1 MKLNTRIFV
10 AILAIAAAPVYAT
23 TIQMTVN
30 GLVCAFCAQGIEK
43 KLRKLPETADVFV
56 SLEQKVVA
64 VALKDGEDIP
74 DPTLKKALIDAGYTV
89 VDIRRTDA
97 SLDEIRAR
105 AKASK
110 P

>member
-1 MKLNTRIFV
+1 MRSLTWVLIALV
-10 AILAIAAAPVYAT
+10 AVATASAHAT

-43 KLRKLPETADVFV
+43 KLRKIPATADVYV

-64 VALKDGEDIP
+64 VALKDSQNIP
-74 DPTLKKALIDAGYTV
+74 DATLRKALTDAGYSV
-89 VDIRRTDA
+89 VDIQRSDA
-97 SLDEIRAR
+97 RLDDLRAR
-105 AKASK
+105 AKQAK

>member
-1 MKLNTRIFV
+1 VKT
-10 AILAIAAAPVYAT
+10 ILGTLIATLALAVPTAYAT

-64 VALKDGEDIP
+64 VALKDGHDIP
-74 DPTLKKALIDAGYTV
+74 DPTLKKALTDAGYTV
-89 VDIRRTDA
+89 VDIHRTDE
-97 SLDEIRAR
+97 SLDQIRAR

>member
-1 MKLNTRIFV
+1 MKSFTW
-10 AILAIAAAPVYAT
+10 ILIALTSIATGSAYAT

-43 KLRKLPETADVFV
+43 KLRKIPGTADVYV

-64 VALKDGEDIP
+64 VALKDGQDIP
-74 DPTLKKALIDAGYTV
+74 DAALRKALTDAGYSV
-89 VDIRRTDA
+89 VDIRRSDA
-97 SLDEIRAR
+97 GLDDVRAR
-105 AKASK
+105 AKQVK

>member
-1 MKLNTRIFV
+1 MKNLLRTLIVLV
-10 AILAIAAAPVYAT
+10 AIASGSAYAT

-43 KLRKLPETADVFV
+43 KLRKLPATADVFV

-64 VALKDGEDIP
+64 VALRDGQDIP
-74 DPTLKKALIDAGYTV
+74 DAALRKALTDAGYSV
-89 VDIRRTDA
+89 VAIQRSDA
-97 SLDEIRAR
+97 TLDELRSRIKQ
-105 AKASK
+105 AK

>member
-1 MKLNTRIFV
+1 MKSIIR
-10 AILAIAAAPVYAT
+10 LAIALLSIATGSAYAT

-43 KLRKLPETADVFV
+43 KLRKLPATADVFV

-64 VALKDGEDIP
+64 VALKDGQDIP
-74 DPTLKKALIDAGYTV
+74 DATLRKALTDAGYSV
-89 VDIRRTDA
+89 VSIARTD
-97 SLDEIRAR
+97 SNLDEVRSR
-105 AKASK
+105 AKQAK